1 MENERI
7 TQLLNNHVS
16 GCNKAMDKL
25 MPLVYDY
32 LRNIAHGRML
42 GERAD
47 HTLNTTALVHEAY
60 LKLEKFNRIN
70 WKNRNHF
77 FAIASQI
84 MRNILVDY
92 AMMRKAEKRGGD
104 RNRITL
110 GEADLAT
117 DVDLDTLISIHEVL
131 KRLESMNQRQV
142 RVIECR
148 YFGGLTAE
156 ETARALGISE
166 RTVYRE
172 WNVACA
178 WLKRELKGIF

>member
-1 MENERI
+1 MEKARI
-7 TQLLNNHVS
+7 TRLLNDHAS
-16 GCNKAMDKL
+16 GHKKAMDEL

-32 LRNIAHGRML
+32 LRKMAHGRMS
-42 GERAD
+42 GERAG

-60 LKLEKFNRIN
+60 LKLEKFDLIS
-70 WKNRNHF
+70 WKNRDHF
-77 FAIASQI
+77 FAVASKI

-92 AMMRKAEKRGGD
+92 AVMKKTEKRGGD
-104 RNRITL
+104 PNRVTL
-110 GEADLAT
+110 GEADLST
-117 DVDLDTLISIHEVL
+117 EVDLDTLISIHEVL
-131 KRLESMNQRQV
+131 KRLESINERQV

-156 ETARALGISE
+156 ETAKALDISV

-178 WLKRELKGIF
+178 WLKRELKDF